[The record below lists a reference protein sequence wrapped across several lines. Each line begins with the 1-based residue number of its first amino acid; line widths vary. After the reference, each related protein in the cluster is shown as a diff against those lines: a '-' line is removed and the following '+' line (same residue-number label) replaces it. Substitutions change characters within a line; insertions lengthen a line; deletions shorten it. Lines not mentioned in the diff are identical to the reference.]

1 MTEIFIDIENTVI
14 DDLGN
19 CRWLNEQSGRIMS
32 YVQQVVDLVTTR
44 GNNEDVKVSLF
55 TWGWRTKEEVRDYIV
70 KWIFDSLEIPP
81 QYRGR
86 VWTKDDSIE
95 CAYPGGFTNPH
106 EPIEHCSCR
115 ELHEETGLI
124 LYPNQVHQLKV
135 YIPEDPRESV
145 PGHWAYDVGVYAR
158 GTFGPVQGAD
168 DAAEAAWFPLSVARR
183 TRLAFHHNRILED
196 YVKTIGG

>member
-32 YVQQVVDLVTTR
+32 YVQQVVDLVTTH

-95 CAYPGGFTNPH
+95 CAYKHKWVNTTDEMEIEDLHIPGSMKRYGLDKQMCFVQQVRDLAEESNCSEFILIDDTNPRWH
-106 EPIEHCSCR
+106 ETRHICDYHEHKEVIITFEHPE
-115 ELHEETGLI
+115 EL
-124 LYPNQVHQLKV
+124 
-135 YIPEDPRESV
+135 
-145 PGHWAYDVGVYAR
+145 
-158 GTFGPVQGAD
+158 
-168 DAAEAAWFPLSVARR
+168 
-183 TRLAFHHNRILED
+183 
-196 YVKTIGG
+196 

>member
-1 MTEIFIDIENTVI
+1 MAEIFIDIENTVI

-19 CRWLNEQSGRIMS
+19 CMWLNEQSGRIMS

-70 KWIFDSLEIPP
+70 EWIFDSFEIPP

-95 CAYPGGFTNPH
+95 CAYKHKWVNTTDEMEIEDLHIPGSMKRYGLDKQMCFVQQVRDLVEDGNCSEFILIDDTNPRWH
-106 EPIEHCSCR
+106 ETRHICDYREHKEVIITFEHPE
-115 ELHEETGLI
+115 EL
-124 LYPNQVHQLKV
+124 
-135 YIPEDPRESV
+135 
-145 PGHWAYDVGVYAR
+145 
-158 GTFGPVQGAD
+158 
-168 DAAEAAWFPLSVARR
+168 
-183 TRLAFHHNRILED
+183 
-196 YVKTIGG
+196 